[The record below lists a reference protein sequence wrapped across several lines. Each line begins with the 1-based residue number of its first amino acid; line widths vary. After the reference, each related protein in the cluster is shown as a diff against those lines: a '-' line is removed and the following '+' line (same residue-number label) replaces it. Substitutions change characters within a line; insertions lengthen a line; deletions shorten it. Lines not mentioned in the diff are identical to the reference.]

1 MRVRFLK
8 AAFAA
13 LCLFCATPAA
23 AQFNIGK
30 AASGAVKAG
39 RALTLSD
46 ADMANYV
53 REYVKWMDEH
63 NQVCPEDNPYTIRL
77 RKLTEGLTS
86 VEGIPLNFKVYY
98 VTDVNAFACPDGSIR
113 VFSSLMDVMS
123 DDQLRGVIGHEI
135 GHIAHKDSKKRFR
148 TALLTSALKDGIAS
162 TGGRASA
169 S

>member
-1 MRVRFLK
+1 MRFRFLK

-13 LCLFCATPAA
+13 LCLFSATPAA

-53 REYVKWMDEH
+53 REYIKWMDEH

-77 RKLTEGLTS
+77 RKLTQGLT
-86 VEGIPLNFKVYY
+86 PY
-98 VTDVNAFACPDGSIR
+98 
-113 VFSSLMDVMS
+113 
-123 DDQLRGVIGHEI
+123 LR
-135 GHIAHKDSKKRFR
+135 RP
-148 TALLTSALKDGIAS
+148 
-162 TGGRASA
+162 
-169 S
+169 